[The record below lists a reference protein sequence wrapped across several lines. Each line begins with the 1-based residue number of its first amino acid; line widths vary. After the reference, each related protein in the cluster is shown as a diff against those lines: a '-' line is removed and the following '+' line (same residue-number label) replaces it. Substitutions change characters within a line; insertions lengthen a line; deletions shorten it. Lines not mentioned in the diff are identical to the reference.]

1 MNNNPLFKLKIAIC
15 GDYDPVRSLMNQFNP
30 NLREYT
36 KFMGFSNAT
45 KLVRTEKFNAK
56 FLIWS
61 KENSRFFNRSNFFSG
76 SLGCIIPVDLTNRN
90 NFTRVIDYR
99 SEFRGMPT
107 FLVSDKA
114 DLLNEKDVGNEK
126 SEEIPEDVA
135 ELMKDE
141 GDLHYAEINTNTGA
155 GIDELFEKLAAIIIA
170 EQNYYE

>member
-15 GDYDPVRSLMNQFNP
+15 GDYDSVRSLMNQFNP

-90 NFTRVIDYR
+90 IFNRVIDYR

-107 FLVSDKA
+107 FLVNNKA
-114 DLLNEKDVGNEK
+114 NLLNENVIENEETEK
-126 SEEIPEDVA
+126 ISEDLA
-135 ELMKDE
+135 DLMRNE
-141 GDLHYAEINTNTGA
+141 RDLHYAEINTNTGA
-155 GIDELFEKLAAIIIA
+155 GIDELFEELAKKIIS
-170 EQNYYE
+170 EQNYF

>member
-15 GDYDPVRSLMNQFNP
+15 GDYDSVRTLMNQFNP

-45 KLVRTEKFNAK
+45 KLIRTKKFNAK

-61 KENSRFFNRSNFFSG
+61 KENSRFFDSSSFFSG

-90 NFTRVIDYR
+90 IFNRIIDYR

-114 DLLNEKDVGNEK
+114 DLLNEKDMGNEK
-126 SEEIPEDVA
+126 SEEIPEDIA
-135 ELMKDE
+135 EFMKDE
-141 GDLHYAEINTNTGA
+141 GDLHYAEINTDTGA
-155 GIDELFEKLAAIIIA
+155 GIDELFEELAKKIIL
-170 EQNYYE
+170 EYN

>member
-15 GDYDPVRSLMNQFNP
+15 GDNDSVRTLMNQFNP

-45 KLVRTEKFNAK
+45 KLIRTKKFNAK

-61 KENSRFFNRSNFFSG
+61 KENSSFFDSSRFFSG

-90 NFTRVIDYR
+90 NFTRLTDYR
-99 SEFRGMPT
+99 SGFRGIPT

-114 DLLNEKDVGNEK
+114 DLLNEKDIGNKEA
-126 SEEIPEDVA
+126 EEIPEDVV
-135 ELMKDE
+135 ELIKDE
-141 GDLHYAEINTNTGA
+141 GNLHYAEINTNTGA
-155 GIDELFEKLAAIIIA
+155 GIDQLFEKLAMKIIA
-170 EQNYYE
+170 EHNYYE